1 MSTEIKNMAYW
12 KAKNTLP
19 GINPN
24 SEGNTD
30 TTGGRSGSSPFQE
43 NGDDDILSHSQKL
56 DAKAQ
61 NLISSAQKGV
71 VEDSSETKKAMQRK
85 IIVQSYNTP
94 RRDLKK
100 ELKNIRQSGDK
111 KGTGW
116 FARTFKPKEKLRSTV
131 VGKTIKDI
139 IGTGQ
144 EAKVLFPG
152 KSST

>member
-1 MSTEIKNMAYW
+1 MTELKNMAYW
-12 KAKNTLP
+12 RAKNMLP
-19 GINPN
+19 GIDQG

-30 TTGGRSGSSPFQE
+30 TPDGKSGSSPLQE
-43 NGDDDILSHSQKL
+43 NGDDDTLSHSQKL

-61 NLISSAQKGV
+61 NLISSAQTEGV
-71 VEDSSETKKAMQRK
+71 INTSATKKAMQRK
-85 IIVQSYNTP
+85 VITSSY
-94 RRDLKK
+94 DLSRK
-100 ELKNIRQSGDK
+100 ELKEKAKQIHQTGDT

-116 FARTFKPKEKLRSTV
+116 FARTFKSKKKLRSTV